1 MKPAG
6 SSERV
11 LKTLTIETECALSQ
25 LAQAWDQQRK
35 PLCWFDSNRGLPGL
49 REFSVLCQGHQTGF
63 ALGRSCRRE
72 DASLG
77 CVDRLRAAFERDQKG
92 HPLSP
97 EQQRTSPFLG
107 GWVGYLAY
115 ESQID
120 FDEAFPGRSATLPY
134 PRLWFLRADRGVTVS
149 HTDRTTTL
157 WSWHTDDNEQTFDGW
172 LPLLE
177 HETVGEEVVSPDGWE
192 VKTDSL
198 DEHWYCEAVENI
210 LERIAA
216 GEVYQ
221 VNLTTPVTVR
231 AGVQPLGLYSKL
243 RRVSPGDYSAFLHWP
258 NLTVL
263 ASSPEQFFSIAG
275 EVITVRPMKGTRRRG
290 TTPLLDQQLRNELAH
305 SPKDQA
311 ENLMI
316 VDLLRNDLSRIA
328 QTGTVEVPSL
338 FNVEEYSTVFQMTST
353 VRARLA
359 HREDVFSALGA
370 LFPPGS
376 MTGAPKIQATK
387 VISQLEQAPR
397 GIYSGALGLIDW
409 SKNADFNVVIRTL
422 VHHQLGAGWS
432 VGGGIV
438 ADSVPTQEYD
448 EALAKLAAIS
458 GAVDP

>member
-1 MKPAG
+1 MGCRK
-6 SSERV
+6 RI
-11 LKTLTIETECALSQ
+11 LKTLTLQIECSLSSLARALVRQ
-25 LAQAWDQQRK
+25 GK

-63 ALGRSCRRE
+63 ALGRSCKRE
-72 DASLG
+72 DASSN
-77 CVDRLRAAFERDQKG
+77 CVERLRVAFERDRRR
-92 HPLSP
+92 HPISA
-97 EQQRTSPFLG
+97 EQQGQSLFLG

-134 PRLWFLRADRGVTVS
+134 PRLWFLTAERGVTVS
-149 HTDRTTTL
+149 HTEKTTTF
-157 WSWHTDDNEQTFDGW
+157 WSWSSGENEETFGDW

-177 HETVGEEVVSPDGWE
+177 GEDDSEQTARPSGWE
-192 VKTDSL
+192 VRADSL
-198 DEHWYCEAVENI
+198 DESWYCDSVKNI
-210 LERIAA
+210 LERIEA

-221 VNLTTPVTVR
+221 VNLTTPVKLR
-231 AGVQPLGLYSKL
+231 SGIHPLGLYSRL
-243 RRVSPGDYSAFLHWP
+243 RHVSPGDYSAFLHWP

-263 ASSPEQFFSIAG
+263 ASSPEQFFSINDG
-275 EVITVRPMKGTRRRG
+275 VITARPMKGTRRRG
-290 TTPLLDQQLRNELAH
+290 ATPILDQQLRDELAH

-316 VDLLRNDLSRIA
+316 VDLIRNDLSRIA

-338 FNVEEYSTVFQMTST
+338 FEIEEYSTVYQMTST
-353 VRARLA
+353 VRAKLLSG
-359 HREDVFSALGA
+359 EDVFSALGA

-387 VISQLEQAPR
+387 VISQLERAPR

-409 SKNADFNVVIRTL
+409 AKNATFNVVIRTL
-422 VHHQLGAGWS
+422 VHHRQGAFWS

-438 ADSVPTQEYD
+438 ADSVPTQEVD
-448 EALAKLAAIS
+448 EALAKLVAIS
-458 GAVDP
+458 EAVDR

>member
-1 MKPAG
+1 MGCRK
-6 SSERV
+6 RV
-11 LKTLTIETECALSQ
+11 LKTLTLRVECSLSS
-25 LAQAWDQQRK
+25 LAQAWAQQGK

-49 REFSVLCQGHQTGF
+49 RELSVLCQSNQTGF

-72 DASLG
+72 DATSA
-77 CVDRLRAAFERDQKG
+77 CVERLRAAFERDRRN
-92 HPLSP
+92 HPISA
-97 EQQRTSPFLG
+97 EQRRKAPFLG

-134 PRLWFLRADRGVTVS
+134 PRLWFLSAECGVTVS
-149 HTDRTTTL
+149 HTEKTTTL
-157 WSWHTDDNEQTFDGW
+157 WSWQSGENNRAFDDW

-177 HETVGEEVVSPDGWE
+177 GDSVQVSRPSGWE
-192 VKTDSL
+192 VRADSL
-198 DEHWYCEAVENI
+198 DEDWYCDAVKNI
-210 LERIAA
+210 LERIVA

-221 VNLTTPVTVR
+221 VNLTTPVGLR
-231 AGVQPLGLYSKL
+231 AGIHPLGLYSQL
-243 RRVSPGDYSAFLHWP
+243 RLVSPGDYSAFLHWP

-263 ASSPEQFFSIAG
+263 ASSPEQFFSLDDG
-275 EVITVRPMKGTRRRG
+275 VITARPMKGTRRRG
-290 TTPLLDQQLRNELAH
+290 ATPILDQQLRRELAH

-338 FNVEEYSTVFQMTST
+338 FDVEEYATVFQMTST
-353 VRARLA
+353 VRARLLGG
-359 HREDVFSALGA
+359 EDVFSALGA

-387 VISQLEQAPR
+387 VIHQLERSPR

-409 SKNADFNVVIRTL
+409 SKNANFNVVIRTL
-422 VHHQLGAGWS
+422 VHHRQGTVWS

-438 ADSVPTQEYD
+438 ADSDPSQEYD

-458 GAVDP
+458 EAVDR